1 LTAAA
6 VQMTPEKRINCI
18 RLCTITIHTEVRK
31 FRQSVFAAVACIL
44 YGHPISL
51 LHVKQPHD
59 SFITVLVITGVPSRG
74 DQPYSVGLQK
84 LAPKQFIPRVRD
96 CQRLEKHLNVSDL

>member
-1 LTAAA
+1 
-6 VQMTPEKRINCI
+6 MTPENSNCI
-18 RLCTITIHTEVRK
+18 RLCTIPIHSEVRK
-31 FRQSVFAAVACIL
+31 FRQFVFASVACML
-44 YGHPISL
+44 YDHTISL

-59 SFITVLVITGVPSRG
+59 MFLTVLVITGLPSRG

-84 LAPKQFIPRVRD
+84 RAPQHFIACDRD